1 MELNE
6 KTLKNILTDQ
16 RKEYE
21 RYMGALSEDTQSKI
35 SAVAE
40 QFSGMQEQF
49 VEMREQFVGMQ
60 EQFTG
65 MQETL
70 NSHTETLESHTEM
83 IGQIKEDV
91 EIIKMDIEFIK
102 GGMKKKVDYDEFA
115 VLEKRLSLLESR
127 VAQ

>member
-6 KTLKNILTDQ
+6 KTLTNILTDQ

-40 QFSGMQEQF
+40 QFI
-49 VEMREQFVGMQ
+49 GMQ
-60 EQFTG
+60 EQFTE
-65 MQETL
+65 MKETLNLHTEIL
-70 NSHTETLESHTEM
+70 NSHTMILDSHSGMLESHTEM

-102 GGMKKKVDYDEFA
+102 GGMKKKVDYDEFV

-127 VAQ
+127 AAR